1 MTAKDIYDLGIG
13 RLKTFNL
20 LPLLPALRACN
31 SGAIEDVKNVNGCA
45 NYQWICGVVD
55 ELKPKQV
62 IELGGAMGV
71 WSLCVLHTLPSDSML
86 YSITLPEGG
95 LELSYIVDD
104 YPNFKG
110 IIGSDLD
117 MDNWKGIDLH
127 KTDVWY
133 FDALHT
139 EDHLR
144 KELGLYSPFFK
155 KGCLIIFDDIRSFGL
170 YPVWE
175 DIIKGKYG
183 TVNYYEATDPLHY
196 TGYGLAIK
204 E

>member
-1 MTAKDIYDLGIG
+1 MTAKDIYDLGMR

-20 LPLLPALRACN
+20 APLLPALRACN
-31 SGAIEDVKNVNGCA
+31 SGALEDVKNINGSA
-45 NYQWICGVVD
+45 NYQWIVGVVD

-110 IIGSDLD
+110 IIGNDLNID
-117 MDNWKGIDLH
+117 YWKGVDLH
-127 KTDVWY
+127 KTDIWY
-133 FDALHT
+133 FDSLHT
-139 EDHLR
+139 PEHLT
-144 KELGLYSPFFK
+144 KELELYSPYFK
-155 KGCLIIFDDIRSFGL
+155 KDCLIIFDDVRSFGL
-170 YPVWE
+170 YPVWT
-175 DIIKGKYG
+175 DVISGKYG
-183 TVNYYEATDPLHY
+183 EMSTYEATDPLHF
-196 TGYGLAIK
+196 TGYGLAK
-204 E
+204 KL